1 MEPLRFIENRTFDEI
16 AVGDTASLTRT
27 LQAQDIS
34 LFALASGDVNPAHL
48 DRDYAA
54 TDRFHGVIAH
64 GLWGGALISA
74 VLGTE
79 LPGPGTIYLGQTLRF
94 LHPVRIGDA
103 VTARVTVR
111 EKEAADQ
118 RVRLDCVCLNAQG
131 ETVITGEAEVLAPTE
146 KVRRPRVLLPE
157 VHLHER
163 GMHWNPMIE
172 TARRFAPAPTAVVH
186 PCDAASLEGAYAARE
201 AGLIVPVLVGPRR
214 KIEAAA
220 RAAGLALDGIA
231 IVDAPHSHAAA
242 ERAVSLARA
251 GQVAALMKGALHTD
265 EILAAVI
272 PRETGLRTE
281 RRMSH
286 VYALDVPSYP
296 KPLFLTDAAVNIAPS
311 LEQKRDI
318 VQNAI
323 DLARALGIA
332 QPKVA
337 VLSAVETVSTKLV
350 STLDAASLCKMAERG
365 QITGGLV
372 DGPLAFDN
380 AVSRA
385 AAAAKAIVS
394 PVAGDADILVV
405 PDLVSGNMLA
415 KQLIHLAGAD
425 AAGILLGARVPIVLT
440 SRADSPQVRLASCA
454 LAQLF
459 AHRAETP

>member
-1 MEPLRFIENRTFDEI
+1 MEPPRFIENRTFDEI

-64 GLWGGALISA
+64 GLWGGSLISA

-79 LPGPGTIYLGQTLRF
+79 LPGPGAVYLSQSLRF
-94 LHPVRIGDA
+94 LHPVRIGDT

-111 EKEAADQ
+111 AKEAADQ

-131 ETVITGEAEVLAPTE
+131 ETVITGEAEVLAPAD

-163 GMHWNPMIE
+163 GVHWKPMIAA
-172 TARRFAPAPTAVVH
+172 ARRFAPALTAVVH
-186 PCDAASLEGAYAARE
+186 PCDAVSLEGARAARE
-201 AGLIVPVLVGPRR
+201 AGLIVPILVGPRS

-220 RAAGLALDGIA
+220 RAAGLVLDGIE

-242 ERAVSLARA
+242 EKAVSLARA
-251 GQVAALMKGALHTD
+251 GRVTALMKGALHTD
-265 EILAAVI
+265 EILAAAI
-272 PRETGLRTE
+272 ARATGLRTE

-311 LEQKRDI
+311 LEEKRDI

-337 VLSAVETVSTKLV
+337 ILSAVETVSTKLG
-350 STLDAASLCKMAERG
+350 STLDAAALCKMAGRG
-365 QITGGLV
+365 QITDGLV
-372 DGPLAFDN
+372 DGPLAFDT
-380 AVSRA
+380 AISRA
-385 AAAAKAIVS
+385 AAAAKALVS
-394 PVAGDADILVV
+394 PVAGEADILVV

-425 AAGILLGARVPIVLT
+425 AAGLLLGARVPIILT
-440 SRADSPQVRLASCA
+440 SRSDSPEVRLASCA

-459 AHRAETP
+459 AHRSGTP

>member
-111 EKEAADQ
+111 AKEAADH

-163 GMHWNPMIE
+163 GVHWNPMIE

-201 AGLIVPVLVGPRR
+201 AGLIVPVLVGPRP

-265 EILAAVI
+265 EILAAAI

-337 VLSAVETVSTKLV
+337 ILSAVETVSTKLA
-350 STLDAASLCKMAERG
+350 STLDAAALCKMAERG

-459 AHRAETP
+459 AHRAGTP